1 MNIDTTKVSN
11 IDNNIVLPATPDN
24 STLNKLQEDRW
35 GNILNEQTLKQM
47 NNNIRI
53 LKESLVEVINS
64 INVLNLEDV
73 KLRLKNLETDRDTIE
88 NIVNRKVSDKLTIGI
103 EDRELNLK
111 GTTLK
116 FNNENVIEEK
126 LIERNSNDIT
136 VGKNNIKLN
145 LITTNDNKFSVNGN
159 EFTLPSNNGF
169 NFDEI
174 IQTNLVGVSNN
185 GGTYSK
191 AIQFSKVYSTPPLLF
206 LTVYFNG
213 NDNGYDKQL
222 TYRLGNITNSNC
234 NVIIS
239 TPNINNGNEIT
250 ILLYVLDKSKLTVV
264 NK

>member
-24 STLNKLQEDRW
+24 STLNILQEDRW

-88 NIVNRKVSDKLTIGI
+88 NIVNRKVNGRLTIGV

-116 FNNENVIEEK
+116 FNN
-126 LIERNSNDIT
+126 
-136 VGKNNIKLN
+136 
-145 LITTNDNKFSVNGN
+145 NK
-159 EFTLPSNNGF
+159 
-169 NFDEI
+169 
-174 IQTNLVGVSNN
+174 
-185 GGTYSK
+185 
-191 AIQFSKVYSTPPLLF
+191 
-206 LTVYFNG
+206 
-213 NDNGYDKQL
+213 
-222 TYRLGNITNSNC
+222 
-234 NVIIS
+234 
-239 TPNINNGNEIT
+239 
-250 ILLYVLDKSKLTVV
+250 
-264 NK
+264 